1 MSPAMRGVN
10 GEYDETVCGS
20 GFASQLVTKQF
31 LTSLSVCR
39 PYLDASTKVF
49 DVVRG
54 DYTRWSAMVTGTLIQ
69 T

>member
-1 MSPAMRGVN
+1 MSPAMRGIN
-10 GEYDETVCGS
+10 GGYDETVYGS
-20 GFASQLVTKQF
+20 GFAYQLETKQS
-31 LTSLSVCR
+31 LTGPSVCR